1 MRDTQTTARARILVV
16 DDDPVFR
23 VYFAGILED
32 MGHELLEAADGE
44 EGLRRFREAAPDM
57 VLLDLRMPRLDG
69 LAVLD
74 AMAAEAPGVPVVVVS
89 ATTEIRNAVGALRRG
104 AWDYVVKPIQDPD
117 LLRHV
122 LDKALAHARV
132 LRENWRYHE
141 RLAEEVRAKTLELTE
156 ANERLAQEKSQ
167 VEGMNVTLRNVLGA
181 VEREKRAIVEEL
193 GADIESR
200 VLPVAER
207 MARESSPELRAS
219 FLAVLRDELSRL
231 CGEGGGPVPA
241 LFGLTPTELEV
252 CRYLELGRG
261 SKEIADL
268 LNCSMETVQTHRKN
282 IRAKLGIK
290 GEKVNL
296 SAFLR
301 TRTLAR

>member
-141 RLAEEVRAKTLELTE
+141 RLAQEVRAKSRELTE
-156 ANERLAQEKSQ
+156 AKERLAQEESQ

-181 VEREKRAIVEEL
+181 VEREKRAIVEEF
-193 GADIESR
+193 GAGIVGR

-207 MARESSPELRAS
+207 MARESSPEVRAR
-219 FLAVLRDELSRL
+219 FLTVLREELSRL
-231 CGEGGGPVPA
+231 CGDGGPGPA
-241 LFGLTPTELEV
+241 LFGLTPTEMEV

-301 TRTLAR
+301 TRAPAR

>member
-1 MRDTQTTARARILVV
+1 MRDTQAAARARILVV

-32 MGHELLEAADGE
+32 MGHEALEAADGE
-44 EGLRRFREAAPDM
+44 EGLRRFRESAPDM

-74 AMAAEAPGVPVVVVS
+74 AMAAEAPGTPVVVVS

-141 RLAEEVRAKTLELTE
+141 RLAEEVRVKTLELTE
-156 ANERLAQEKSQ
+156 ANERLAQEKAQ